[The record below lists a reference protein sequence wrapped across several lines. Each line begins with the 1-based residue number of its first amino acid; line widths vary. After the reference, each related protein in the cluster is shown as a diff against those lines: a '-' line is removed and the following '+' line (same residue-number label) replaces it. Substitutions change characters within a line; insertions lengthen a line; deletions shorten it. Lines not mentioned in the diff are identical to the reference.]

1 MLRTENWMFKLYKSS
16 KLIMLVVYMIIII
29 MKHFYSYFTKHLPT
43 NRAAM
48 FPVWSAQRTS
58 DTETLHVCDQVAM
71 ETLSQNQ
78 CTAALGSVPPL
89 FSVNQ
94 QLSFQSGGLMSFNVS
109 RWFSHR
115 SNTTFTQWSS
125 EESTVCLLCE
135 RWASVLVV
143 YYMCGM
149 FVQTCCINCRLQFNM
164 SQ

>member
-1 MLRTENWMFKLYKSS
+1 MLRTGIKCLNCTSLQNLLCWWFIWSS
-16 KLIMLVVYMIIII
+16 SSWIINTFIVI
-29 MKHFYSYFTKHLPT
+29 SVNICPQTGRP
-43 NRAAM
+43 
-48 FPVWSAQRTS
+48 SAQRTS

-143 YYMCGM
+143 YCMCGT